1 MTSSCPS
8 RCSRPSRVLR
18 RALLP
23 MMVATIMSTS
33 AQAADLLTIANDA
46 LLNNAELA
54 SARALTRSTEAGRD
68 VDRADFLPQVQVS
81 GNITHNREYERQSS
95 SGAGPD
101 FSGLTPEQQQAA
113 AALAGGS
120 QSQDDNVNRVGLT
133 LEATQALFNA
143 IDRREVERSER
154 QIEQQLYQLAATE
167 QGVLINVSTAYFEIL
182 RAHEVLEA
190 RRAQERAINR
200 QLEQAREQFEV
211 GLIVITEVEEAK
223 AAFDQARAIRIGAES
238 DLQVRFEVLE
248 RLTGQRYES
257 IDALGEE
264 LTIAP
269 PMPLERSAWV
279 ELAMQNN
286 PRVLASQAGIEV
298 SRSAVE
304 IARAGHLPQVN
315 AFANYN
321 YADSDADGIDGHDSS
336 SQVGVGVSMP
346 LYTGGRTSA
355 SVRQNTYLLEASQ
368 YDFEDQ
374 RRSTIQDVRSSY
386 TRVTNDVAT
395 VEARAQAVVSNQS
408 ALDATRAGYE
418 VGTRNIVDVL
428 NAEQNLYNA
437 IAELASARY
446 DYVINLLTLRQRAGT
461 LDEEALA
468 EVNAWLDGASVD
480 LQLPDAAGKD
490 PVMNIGE
497 RPTPQ

>member
-1 MTSSCPS
+1 MTSPCPS
-8 RCSRPSRVLR
+8 HCARPSRVLH

-23 MMVATIMSTS
+23 MMVATLM
-33 AQAADLLTIANDA
+33 AAPVQAADLLTIAQDA
-46 LLNNAELA
+46 LQNNTQLA
-54 SARALTRSTEAGRD
+54 STRALTRSTEAGRD
-68 VDRADFLPQVQVS
+68 VEGADLLPQVSAS
-81 GNITHNREYERQSS
+81 GNLTHNRQYEAQTSP
-95 SGAGPD
+95 GQLKG
-101 FSGLTPEQQQAA
+101 
-113 AALAGGS
+113 
-120 QSQDDNVNRVGLT
+120 DDNVNRVGIT

-143 IDRREVERSER
+143 IDRRQVERSER
-154 QIEQQLYQLAATE
+154 QIDQQLYQLAATE

-211 GLIVITEVEEAK
+211 GLIAITEVEEAK
-223 AAFDQARAIRIGAES
+223 AAFDQARAIRIAAES

-264 LTIAP
+264 LAIAP
-269 PMPLERSAWV
+269 PMPAERSTWV

-286 PRVLASQAGIEV
+286 PQVLASQAGIEV

-315 AFANYN
+315 AFANYS

-374 RRSTIQDVRSSY
+374 RRSTIQEVRSSY

-395 VEARAQAVVSNQS
+395 VEARAQAVISNQS

-461 LDEEALA
+461 LDEEVLA
-468 EVNAWLDGASVD
+468 EVNAWLDGGSVD
-480 LQLPDAAGKD
+480 LQLPDVAGTD

-497 RPTPQ
+497 RPRP

>member
-1 MTSSCPS
+1 MTSPCPS
-8 RCSRPSRVLR
+8 HCSRPSRVLR

-23 MMVATIMSTS
+23 MMVASTLAAP
-33 AQAADLLTIANDA
+33 AQAADLLTIAQDA
-46 LLNNAELA
+46 LQNNAQLA
-54 SARALTRSTEAGRD
+54 SARSRTGSVEAGRD
-68 VDRADFLPQVQVS
+68 VERADLLPQVSAS
-81 GNITHNREYERQSS
+81 GNLTHSREYESQTS

-101 FSGLTPEQQQAA
+101 LSDLTPAQQQVA
-113 AALAGGS
+113 AALTSGS
-120 QSQDDNVNRVGLT
+120 QSQDDNVNQFGIT

-143 IDRREVERSER
+143 IDSRQVERTER
-154 QIEQQLYQLAATE
+154 QIDQQLYSLAATE

-200 QLEQAREQFEV
+200 QLEQAREQFDV
-211 GLIVITEVEEAK
+211 GLIAITEVEEAK
-223 AAFDQARAIRIGAES
+223 AAFDQARAIRIAAES
-238 DLQVRFEVLE
+238 DLQVRFEALE
-248 RLTGQRYES
+248 RLTGQRYAS

-264 LTIAP
+264 LAIAAP
-269 PMPLERSAWV
+269 VPADRSAWV
-279 ELAMQNN
+279 ERAMQNN
-286 PRVLASQAGIEV
+286 PQVLASQAGVEV

-321 YADSDADGIDGHDSS
+321 YADNDADGIEGHDSS

-355 SVRQNTYLLEASQ
+355 TVRQNTYLLESSQ

-374 RRSTIQDVRSSY
+374 RRSTIQKVRSSY
-386 TRVTNDVAT
+386 TRVTNDVST

-437 IAELASARY
+437 VADLASARY
-446 DYVINLLTLRQRAGT
+446 DYVIDLLTLRQQAGT

-468 EVNAWLDGASVD
+468 EVNAWLGAESID
-480 LQLPDAAGKD
+480 FQLPGAGELDA
-490 PVMNIGE
+490 VMNIGE
-497 RPTPQ
+497 RPTP

>member
-23 MMVATIMSTS
+23 MMMMASALAAP
-33 AQAADLLTIANDA
+33 AQAADLLTIAQDA
-46 LLNNAELA
+46 LQNNAELA
-54 SARALTRSTEAGRD
+54 SARSQAGSVEAGRD
-68 VDRADFLPQVQVS
+68 VERADLLPQVSAS
-81 GNITHNREYERQSS
+81 GNLTHSRQYETQSVP
-95 SGAGPD
+95 GQPQG
-101 FSGLTPEQQQAA
+101 
-113 AALAGGS
+113 
-120 QSQDDNVNRVGLT
+120 DDSINQFGIT

-143 IDRREVERSER
+143 IDSRQVERTER
-154 QIEQQLYQLAATE
+154 QIDQQLYSLAATE
-167 QGVLINVSTAYFEIL
+167 QGVLIAVSTAYFEIL

-211 GLIVITEVEEAK
+211 GLIAITEVEEAK
-223 AAFDQARAIRIGAES
+223 AAFDQARATSIAAES
-238 DLQVRFEVLE
+238 DLQVRFEALE
-248 RLTGQRYES
+248 RLTGQRYAS
-257 IDALGEE
+257 IDTLGEE
-264 LTIAP
+264 LAIATP
-269 PMPLERSAWV
+269 TPADRGAWV

-286 PRVLASQAGIEV
+286 PQVLASQAGIEV

-304 IARAGHLPQVN
+304 IARAGYLPQVN

-321 YADSDADGIDGHDSS
+321 YADNDADGVEGHDSS

-346 LYTGGRTSA
+346 LYTGGRTRA
-355 SVRQNTYLLEASQ
+355 SVRQSTYLLESSQ

-374 RRSTIQDVRSSY
+374 RRSTIQEVRSSY
-386 TRVTNDVAT
+386 TRVTNDVST

-437 IAELASARY
+437 VADLASARY
-446 DYVINLLTLRQRAGT
+446 DYVIDLLTLRQQAGT

-468 EVNAWLDGASVD
+468 EVNAWLGAESID
-480 LQLPDAAGKD
+480 FQLPDEGEYEA
-490 PVMNIGE
+490 VMNIGE
-497 RPTPQ
+497 RPTP

>member
-1 MTSSCPS
+1 MTSPCPS
-8 RCSRPSRVLR
+8 RCARPSRVLR

-23 MMVATIMSTS
+23 VMVATALAAP
-33 AQAADLLTIANDA
+33 AQAADLLTIAQDA
-46 LLNNAELA
+46 LQNNAQLA
-54 SARALTRSTEAGRD
+54 SARSLTGSVEAGRD
-68 VDRADFLPQVQVS
+68 VERADLLPQVQVS
-81 GNITHNREYERQSS
+81 GNATHNREYESQSS
-95 SGAGPD
+95 SQTGPD
-101 FSGLTPEQQQAA
+101 LSSLTPAQQQIA
-113 AALAGGS
+113 AALASGS
-120 QSQDDNVNRVGLT
+120 QPQDDNINQFGIT

-143 IDRREVERSER
+143 IDSRQVERSER
-154 QIEQQLYQLAATE
+154 QIDQQLYQLAATE

-211 GLIVITEVEEAK
+211 GLIAITEVEEAK
-223 AAFDQARAIRIGAES
+223 AAFDQARAIRIAAES

-264 LTIAP
+264 LPIAP
-269 PMPLERSAWV
+269 PAPVDRGAWV

-286 PRVLASQAGIEV
+286 PQVLASQAGIEV

-304 IARAGHLPQVN
+304 IARAGRLPQIN
-315 AFANYN
+315 AFANYS

-336 SQVGVGVSMP
+336 SQVGVGVSVP

-355 SVRQNTYLLEASQ
+355 SVRQNTYLLESSQ

-374 RRSTIQDVRSSY
+374 RRSTIQEVRSSY

-437 IAELASARY
+437 IAELASSRY
-446 DYVINLLTLRQRAGT
+446 DYVINLLTLRQQAGT
-461 LDEEALA
+461 LDEDALA
-468 EVNAWLDGASVD
+468 EVNAWLDGGSIEF
-480 LQLPDAAGKD
+480 QLPDAGGSDA
-490 PVMNIGE
+490 VMNIGE
-497 RPTPQ
+497 RPTP

>member
-1 MTSSCPS
+1 MTSPCPS
-8 RCSRPSRVLR
+8 LCARPARVLR

-23 MMVATIMSTS
+23 MMVASALAAP
-33 AQAADLLTIANDA
+33 AQAADLLTIAQDA
-46 LLNNAELA
+46 LQNNAELA
-54 SARALTRSTEAGRD
+54 AARSQTSGVEAGRD
-68 VDRADFLPQVQVS
+68 VERADLLPQVSAS
-81 GNITHNREYERQSS
+81 GNLTHNRQYDAQSS
-95 SGAGPD
+95 PGQPQG
-101 FSGLTPEQQQAA
+101 
-113 AALAGGS
+113 
-120 QSQDDNVNRVGLT
+120 DDNVNRFGIT

-143 IDRREVERSER
+143 IDSRQVERSER
-154 QIEQQLYQLAATE
+154 EIDQQLYRLAATE
-167 QGVLINVSTAYFEIL
+167 QGVLINVSSAYFEIL

-211 GLIVITEVEEAK
+211 GLIAITEVEEAK
-223 AAFDQARAIRIGAES
+223 AAFDQARAVRIAAES
-238 DLQVRFEVLE
+238 DLQVRFEALE

-257 IDALGEE
+257 IDALGDE
-264 LTIAP
+264 LAIAP
-269 PMPLERSAWV
+269 PAPTDRGAWV

-286 PRVLASQAGIEV
+286 PQVLASQAGIEV

-304 IARAGHLPQVN
+304 IARAGRLPQVN

-321 YADSDADGIDGHDSS
+321 YSDSDADGIDGHDSS
-336 SQVGVGVSMP
+336 SQVGVGVSLP

-355 SVRQNTYLLEASQ
+355 SVRQNTYLLESSQ

-386 TRVTNDVAT
+386 TRVTNDVST

-446 DYVINLLTLRQRAGT
+446 DYVINLLTLRQQAGT

-468 EVNAWLDGASVD
+468 EVNAWLDGGSVD
-480 LQLPDAAGKD
+480 FQLPDEGGSD
-490 PVMNIGE
+490 PVMDIGE
-497 RPTPQ
+497 RPTP

>member
-1 MTSSCPS
+1 MTSPCPS
-8 RCSRPSRVLR
+8 RCARPARVLR

-23 MMVATIMSTS
+23 MMVASALAAP
-33 AQAADLLTIANDA
+33 AQAADLLTIAQDA
-46 LLNNAELA
+46 LQNNAELA
-54 SARALTRSTEAGRD
+54 SARSQTSGVEAGRD
-68 VDRADFLPQVQVS
+68 VERADLFPQVSAS
-81 GNITHNREYERQSS
+81 GNLTHNRQYDAQSS
-95 SGAGPD
+95 PGQPQG
-101 FSGLTPEQQQAA
+101 
-113 AALAGGS
+113 
-120 QSQDDNVNRVGLT
+120 DDNVNRFGIT

-143 IDRREVERSER
+143 IDSRQVERSER
-154 QIEQQLYQLAATE
+154 EIDQQLYRLAATE
-167 QGVLINVSTAYFEIL
+167 QGVLINVSSAYFEIL

-211 GLIVITEVEEAK
+211 GLIAITEVEEAK
-223 AAFDQARAIRIGAES
+223 AAFDQARAIRIAAES
-238 DLQVRFEVLE
+238 DLQVRFEALE

-257 IDALGEE
+257 IDALGDE
-264 LTIAP
+264 LAIAP
-269 PMPLERSAWV
+269 PAPTDRGAWV

-286 PRVLASQAGIEV
+286 PQVLASQAGIEV

-304 IARAGHLPQVN
+304 IARAGRLPQVN

-321 YADSDADGIDGHDSS
+321 YSDSDADGIDGHDSS
-336 SQVGVGVSMP
+336 SQVGVGVSLP

-355 SVRQNTYLLEASQ
+355 SVRQNTYLLESSQ

-386 TRVTNDVAT
+386 TRVTNDVST

-446 DYVINLLTLRQRAGT
+446 DYVINLLTLRQQAGT

-468 EVNAWLDGASVD
+468 EVNAWLDGGSVD
-480 LQLPDAAGKD
+480 FQLPDEGGSD
-490 PVMNIGE
+490 PVMDIGE
-497 RPTPQ
+497 RPTP

>member
-1 MTSSCPS
+1 MTSPCPS
-8 RCSRPSRVLR
+8 RCARPARVLR

-23 MMVATIMSTS
+23 MMVASALAAP
-33 AQAADLLTIANDA
+33 AQAADLLTIARDA
-46 LLNNAELA
+46 LQNNAELA
-54 SARALTRSTEAGRD
+54 SARSQTSGVEAGRD
-68 VDRADFLPQVQVS
+68 VERADLLPQVEARGS
-81 GNITHNREYERQSS
+81 ATHSRDYENQSS
-95 SGAGPD
+95 SRSGSD
-101 FSGLTPEQQQAA
+101 FSGLTAEQQQIA
-113 AALAGGS
+113 AALASGTS
-120 QSQDDNVNRVGLT
+120 SQDDNVNSVGLE
-133 LEATQALFNA
+133 LRATQALFNA
-143 IDRREVERSER
+143 IDSRQVERSER
-154 QIEQQLYQLAATE
+154 EIDQQLYRLAATE

-211 GLIVITEVEEAK
+211 GLIAITEVEEAK
-223 AAFDQARAIRIGAES
+223 AAFDQARAIRIAAES
-238 DLQVRFEVLE
+238 DLQVRFEALE

-257 IDALGEE
+257 IDALGEA
-264 LTIAP
+264 LAIAP
-269 PMPLERSAWV
+269 PTPTDRGAWV

-286 PRVLASQAGIEV
+286 PQVLASQAGIEV

-304 IARAGHLPQVN
+304 IARAGRLPRVN
-315 AFANYN
+315 AFANYS
-321 YADSDADGIDGHDSS
+321 YADSDADGVSGYDSN
-336 SQVGVGVSMP
+336 SQIGLEATLP

-355 SVRQNTYLLEASQ
+355 SVRQNTYLLESSQ

-386 TRVTNDVAT
+386 TRVTNDVST

-437 IAELASARY
+437 IAELAGARY
-446 DYVINLLTLRQRAGT
+446 DYVINLLTLRQQAGT

-468 EVNAWLDGASVD
+468 EVNAWLDGGSVD
-480 LQLPDAAGKD
+480 FQLPDERGSD
-490 PVMNIGE
+490 PVMDIGE
-497 RPTPQ
+497 RPTP